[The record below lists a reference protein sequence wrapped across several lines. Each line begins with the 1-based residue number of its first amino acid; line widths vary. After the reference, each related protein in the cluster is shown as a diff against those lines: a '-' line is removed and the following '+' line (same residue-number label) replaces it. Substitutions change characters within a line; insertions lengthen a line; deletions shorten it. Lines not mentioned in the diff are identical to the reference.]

1 MRNAIVVFTKV
12 PKAGDS
18 KTRLT
23 TDRGGILTREEAKE
37 FYIASLLDVVDC
49 CVSSNSC
56 DVYICYDKGG
66 DRSYLSTVLTAAAD
80 PHAIKDVFPDNGG
93 TFDKGMQYAVDHILK
108 NGAPSR
114 LADTV
119 LIIGG
124 DIPTL
129 QQETIRKAV
138 RTLETLAAL
147 DRNPP
152 AGGGESS
159 VGSAMVVSADQ
170 ECGFNMLGYTCAT
183 PFNFDGVFY
192 NQDGVTALDM
202 VTYKAMEQQI
212 PFGILEI
219 VPDVDVPVD
228 LAGFISVVKVMQLA
242 AKYDSSVLLPKR
254 TIKVLEALG
263 LEASAPVPTGILP
276 HSG

>member
-23 TDRGGILTREEAKE
+23 TDRGGILTTEEAKE
-37 FYIASLLDVVDC
+37 FYVASLLDVVDC
-49 CVSSNSC
+49 CVSSHSC
-56 DVYICYDKGG
+56 DVYLCYNKGG
-66 DRSYLSTVLTAAAD
+66 DRSYLNTILEVVDD

-114 LADTV
+114 LADSV
-119 LIIGG
+119 LILGG
-124 DIPTL
+124 DIPSL

-138 RTLETLAAL
+138 RTLEKLACSDKGAL
-147 DRNPP
+147 AEN
-152 AGGGESS
+152 GESS
-159 VGSAMVVSADQ
+159 VGAAMVVSADQ
-170 ECGFNMLGYTCAT
+170 ECGFNILGYTCTT

-192 NQDGVTALDM
+192 NLDGVTALDM
-202 VTYKAMEQQI
+202 VTYKAMEQCI
-212 PFGILEI
+212 PFAMLEI

-242 AKYDSSVLLPKR
+242 EKYDSSVLLPKR
-254 TIKVLEALG
+254 TIKVLEELG
-263 LEASAPVPTGILP
+263 LEASAPVPAGMLA
-276 HSG
+276 HSS